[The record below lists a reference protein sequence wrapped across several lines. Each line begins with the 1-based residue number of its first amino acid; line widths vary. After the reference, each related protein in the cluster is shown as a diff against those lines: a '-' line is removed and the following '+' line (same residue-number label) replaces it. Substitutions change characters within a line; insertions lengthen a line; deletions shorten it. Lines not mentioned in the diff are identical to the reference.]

1 MKALVIGDPANADT
15 DVGPLISQG
24 AAAKLRAHIEQMR
37 REAKV
42 LYACDLPPDLPDGF
56 YFPPHLIE
64 LNAPDQLKSEQF
76 GPILHVV
83 RYAREA
89 LPQVLDAI
97 RTTGFGL
104 TMGIQSRLESLPA
117 QVARAAPVGN
127 LYVNRNMIGATV
139 GVQPFGGHGLSGTGP
154 KAGGPHYL
162 YRFATERTTTIN
174 TTAIGGNPEL
184 LMLAS

>member
-1 MKALVIGDPANADT
+1 MHTLVIGDPAHADT
-15 DVGPLISQG
+15 DVGPMISED
-24 AAAKLRAHIEQMR
+24 AVARLRAHVERMR
-37 REAKV
+37 CEARI
-42 LYACDLPPDLPDGF
+42 LHECGLPPELPQGF
-56 YFPPHLIE
+56 WFPPHLIE
-64 LNAPDQLKSEQF
+64 LNTFDQLKSEQF
-76 GPILHVV
+76 GPILHLV
-83 RYAREA
+83 RYAHDD
-89 LPQVLDAI
+89 LPRVLAAI
-97 RTTGFGL
+97 RSNGFGL

-117 QVARAAPVGN
+117 RVTRAALVGN

-184 LMLAS
+184 LTLAS